1 MSKTTQPSILGLI
14 ESLEQQRNEPPN
26 KLNWK
31 DFEDHVQYVYQTL
44 LNLGGHN
51 IVVAKDACLMGREG
65 AEYQIDVYY
74 EFEVAGIRH
83 RVAIECKN
91 KKRRLERNDMLAF
104 KAKVG
109 EFSDVIGV
117 IVSASGF
124 QSGAKDFAERNRITA
139 LSIEEIPSIGQLLG
153 MRLRHNTIPT
163 ELSVGTPF
171 WTFFDL
177 TTGAPFGL
185 GHQEGV
191 HAILF
196 WSKNQAAKYQARN
209 GLAVNWQIRGLEA
222 RHLFSYILVVDA
234 MNGSFVTAPPPNHEL
249 ADDGNMFSVMP
260 RQILI
265 DEYCELYKEQLQ
277 VRRVMPGAIK
287 RGKPVTQ

>member
-1 MSKTTQPSILGLI
+1 MSKTIQRSMLGLI
-14 ESLEQQRNEPPN
+14 ENLEQQRTETSNS
-26 KLNWK
+26 LNWK
-31 DFEDHVQYVYQTL
+31 DFEDHVLYVYQTL
-44 LNLGGHN
+44 LRLGGHN
-51 IVVAKDACLMGREG
+51 ILVAKDACLMGREG

-74 EFEVAGIRH
+74 EFELAGIRH

-91 KKRRLERNDMLAF
+91 TKRRLERNDVLAF
-104 KAKVG
+104 KAKID

-124 QSGAKDFAERNRITA
+124 QSGAKDFAERNRISA

-153 MRLRHNTIPT
+153 MRLRHNAIPT

-177 TTGAPFGL
+177 ETGAPFGL
-185 GHQEGV
+185 GHDNGV
-191 HAILF
+191 HALLF
-196 WSKNQAAKYQARN
+196 WSKNQAAKYHARN
-209 GLAVNWQIRGLEA
+209 QVAPNWQIRGLEG

-234 MNGSFVTAPPPNHEL
+234 MNGIFATAPPPNHEF
-249 ADDGNMFSVMP
+249 ADESNMFSDMP

-265 DEYCELYKEQLQ
+265 DEYCEQYKEQLR
-277 VRRVMPGAIK
+277 VRRVMPGATK
-287 RGKPVTQ
+287 GG